1 MAHVLKFLIMCLLE
15 DIALLWEEYQLI
27 GPNAII
33 AAGSVVT
40 KDVKPG
46 TVVGGNPAR
55 VIGDFQKL
63 KEKDLSR
70 MRINMASIQIL
81 DQMSYGIFSIR

>member
-1 MAHVLKFLIMCLLE
+1 M
-15 DIALLWEEYQLI
+15 I